1 MLTHIVF
8 GNLKGKGKYIDRCIS
23 FLVLIDIYCKL
34 QGRVTA
40 QYYFTFSILHIR
52 EHERTKLIPH
62 RLPLFLQLCKYFILL
77 D

>member
-23 FLVLIDIYCKL
+23 IIVLIDIYCKL

-40 QYYFTFSILHIR
+40 QYHLTISILHIR
-52 EHERTKLIPH
+52 VNEGT
-62 RLPLFLQLCKYFILL
+62 
-77 D
+77 